1 MTVKERKDRIRA
13 KPSVDEGKVDR
24 RLAAMEALV
33 RLIKGIAR
41 ELDDLEIETMAKA
54 INMVLD
60 TSDVSEEE
68 STLALK
74 LTGRQYSNQEAVV
87 LEITSLMRSFDKRK
101 ELLKDALTATKV
113 AELLR
118 TTRQTPHDRIN
129 NKSLLA
135 VKDNGVWRFPLWQ
148 FDSSGADGVIDGL
161 PEVLKALGGSEFTKL
176 NWLTSP
182 NPYLNS
188 LTPVEALK
196 QGQKAKVLKEAIAL
210 GAW

>member
-13 KPSVDEGKVDR
+13 KPSVDKGKVDR

-33 RLIKGIAR
+33 RLIKGIAG
-41 ELDDLEIETMAKA
+41 ELDDLEIETMVKA

-101 ELLKDALTATKV
+101 ELLKDSLTATKV

-135 VKDNGVWRFPLWQ
+135 VKDNGVWKFPSWQ
-148 FDSSGADGVIDGL
+148 FNSSGADGVIDGL

-196 QGQKAKVLKEAIAL
+196 QGQKAKVLTEAIAL